1 MIWSRLP
8 QSIVSGVCSLESDVP
23 HRSGRVKVQKAF
35 RACFHIN
42 AAFINFGRARL
53 RHLTLSAVQAP

>member
-1 MIWSRLP
+1 MIWLRLP
-8 QSIVSGVCSLESDVP
+8 QSIVSCFCSLGSDVP

-42 AAFINFGRARL
+42 AAFINLGRA
-53 RHLTLSAVQAP
+53 